1 MLNEFAEKLR
11 KSVIALGGSYNAHL
25 HLDRAGTL
33 ESVSALTESN
43 SWSARLERKHS
54 LIELVHQTDH
64 YCDESLITRAL
75 KYTGLMA
82 KCGSSVAETFVDVTA
97 DGVGLRAATQFAK
110 AREALRDDIALR
122 LGAYNPLG
130 FKKTDS
136 RSIKLLKQAL
146 DFCDFIGALP
156 ERDDIS
162 KYPDHI
168 GFEQSSILHYELALE
183 NECDLHVHVD
193 QRNDPF
199 QCETERFLDAI
210 EPLYKIPAAG
220 NPPQVWLVHFIS
232 PSRYDDKR
240 FKDLMHRLAFL
251 NIGII
256 CCPSAA
262 LSMRQLRKRV
272 SPTSNSIARVL
283 DLCSSSVH
291 VRLGCDNIAD
301 VASPAGTPDLIEELV
316 NLSNAERFYDIDIL
330 STIGAGKKLSDNQ
343 RRQVISHLELD
354 QAAIDEMMAE
364 LRV

>member
-1 MLNEFAEKLR
+1 M
-11 KSVIALGGSYNAHL
+11 
-25 HLDRAGTL
+25 
-33 ESVSALTESN
+33 
-43 SWSARLERKHS
+43 
-54 LIELVHQTDH
+54 
-64 YCDESLITRAL
+64 
-75 KYTGLMA
+75 
-82 KCGSSVAETFVDVTA
+82 
-97 DGVGLRAATQFAK
+97 
-110 AREALRDDIALR
+110 
-122 LGAYNPLG
+122 
-130 FKKTDS
+130 
-136 RSIKLLKQAL
+136 
-146 DFCDFIGALP
+146 
-156 ERDDIS
+156 
-162 KYPDHI
+162 
-168 GFEQSSILHYELALE
+168 
-183 NECDLHVHVD
+183 HVD

-283 DLCSSSVH
+283 DLCSSGVH

-343 RRQVISHLELD
+343 RRQVISHLEFD